1 MLRTSA
7 RLILIFIISGIVIT
21 LLLSWIIEFYKYQNR
36 LVSVQD
42 IENLIQDVIRVV
54 ENVYPYDKRLKV
66 AQEIKDEYEKVRYS
80 LKRKLLPIEVFKV
93 VQPLACIVKD
103 QNLRFLTPVEPVYS
117 VLPFTVTVIDG
128 RAIITGSAVESIK
141 AGDELLKVNE
151 RPVFELI
158 KALLPYTCGENL
170 HVREQQ
176 LGQLFQLIPEI
187 LDKKKHSVGI
197 FYRQKD
203 YNITIKTSAGEEK
216 NVTVKTL
223 TAMSYPRESSQYPAL
238 RNRYPFDFVRE
249 GDIGVFKFG
258 TFSLSGTTYNS
269 YREFLVNTIVQ
280 NRDLKYVLVDL
291 RGVASKD
298 FNIFK
303 EFFEHFI
310 DKKISVERYI
320 SIINTA
326 YNMNV
331 LEKYGVDFTKTT
343 DKLLKIRFE
352 HVFEPREPIV
362 KADIWVLFDRYT
374 SNAALD
380 FVYTFKK
387 LYNAHTIGEPT
398 LMKINHTTELNSRY
412 DDKSSLVMTFPS
424 AVISEEGIFD
434 KILEPDY
441 KIEISTQHRIDYLRG
456 KSDYMYTKALEII
469 KDNMGK

>member
-1 MLRTSA
+1 LRTSA

-216 NVTVKTL
+216 VVST
-223 TAMSYPRESSQYPAL
+223 
-238 RNRYPFDFVRE
+238 
-249 GDIGVFKFG
+249 
-258 TFSLSGTTYNS
+258 
-269 YREFLVNTIVQ
+269 NT
-280 NRDLKYVLVDL
+280 
-291 RGVASKD
+291 
-298 FNIFK
+298 
-303 EFFEHFI
+303 
-310 DKKISVERYI
+310 
-320 SIINTA
+320 
-326 YNMNV
+326 
-331 LEKYGVDFTKTT
+331 
-343 DKLLKIRFE
+343 
-352 HVFEPREPIV
+352 
-362 KADIWVLFDRYT
+362 
-374 SNAALD
+374 
-380 FVYTFKK
+380 
-387 LYNAHTIGEPT
+387 
-398 LMKINHTTELNSRY
+398 
-412 DDKSSLVMTFPS
+412 
-424 AVISEEGIFD
+424 
-434 KILEPDY
+434 
-441 KIEISTQHRIDYLRG
+441 
-456 KSDYMYTKALEII
+456 
-469 KDNMGK
+469 